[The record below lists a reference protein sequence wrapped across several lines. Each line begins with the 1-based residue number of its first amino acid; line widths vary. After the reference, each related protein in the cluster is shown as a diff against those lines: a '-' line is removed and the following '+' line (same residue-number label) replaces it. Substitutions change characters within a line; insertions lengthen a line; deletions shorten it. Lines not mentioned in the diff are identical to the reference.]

1 MIKRRD
7 YMDNHERIEQM
18 MKYLMQSKNY
28 RARIYKLYLYVI
40 LALFIATSVCL
51 SLYEYLL
58 LILAMVG
65 IIIAICFAISLIKKK
80 KEDTKERKL
89 IECNVNREEMIIIPS
104 GTRFPSMGKYIIVA
118 YYVQDVNTYRFHCK
132 VEDDQSDLYTIFLKL
147 REVGEFPKLK
157 VLVNPNNY
165 KDYKAL
171 GYEFIEDTVR
181 LNKELVGKE
190 LEKYYGEPWN
200 Y

>member
-7 YMDNHERIEQM
+7 YMDNHERIEEM
-18 MKYLMQSKNY
+18 MKYLMQSKSY
-28 RARIYKLYLYVI
+28 RARIQKSFLYVI
-40 LALFIATSVCL
+40 LAFFIAIGVCL

-58 LILAMVG
+58 LILVVVG
-65 IIIAICFAISLIKKK
+65 IIIVICFVIAMIKKK
-80 KEDTKERKL
+80 KEDTKERKF
-89 IECNVNREEMIIIPS
+89 IECNVNREEMIIIPPS
-104 GTRFPSMGKYIIVA
+104 MRYPSMGKYRIVA
-118 YYVQDVNTYRFHCK
+118 YYVQGVNTYRFCCK
-132 VEDDQSDLYTIFLKL
+132 VEDDQRDLYTIFLKL

-165 KDYKAL
+165 KDYRPL

-190 LEKYYGEPWN
+190 LDKYYGEPWN